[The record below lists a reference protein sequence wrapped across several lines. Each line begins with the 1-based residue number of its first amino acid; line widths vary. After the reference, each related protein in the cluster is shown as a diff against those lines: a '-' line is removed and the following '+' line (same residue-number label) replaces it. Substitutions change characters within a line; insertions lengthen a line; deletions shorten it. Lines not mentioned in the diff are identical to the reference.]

1 MAVDIKYYPEDV
13 GKEYGTLGIKFPM
26 NAAGGTSS
34 GGVFNMSYTT
44 EEQAVSNYINLLLT
58 KKGERYMQP
67 TYGVGLQL
75 RLFEPNTGGLRNDIE
90 LDIRQQA
97 KYWLPYIVN
106 HDIQVRFADNV
117 EGLAADAENAIQ
129 ILITFSVTEGGA
141 NRTMRIFNVDGTTR
155 VEVT

>member
-1 MAVDIKYYPEDV
+1 MAVDIKYYPEDL
-13 GKEYGTLGIKFPM
+13 GKDYGSLGIKFPM
-26 NAAGGTSS
+26 NGLGGSSS

-75 RLFEPNTGGLRNDIE
+75 RLFEPNTDGLRTDIE

-97 KYWLPYIVN
+97 QYWLPYIVN
-106 HDIQVRFADNV
+106 HNIQVQFAENIV
-117 EGLAADAENAIQ
+117 GLAADVENAIQ
-129 ILITFSVTEGGA
+129 IVITFSVTESGA
-141 NRTMRIFNVDGTTR
+141 NKTIRIFNVDGITR
-155 VEVT
+155 AEVS